1 MAKTKAAT
9 PTTTHATTA
18 RTKTRSSRN
27 AIKHGFSARPRP
39 TQQHR
44 PGVTELANAIA
55 GTDASAMRRD
65 AALQLAEAEF
75 EYRRIEQYKL
85 ALIDAEI
92 GHALKSM
99 AMDDLSQEEIMRL
112 QAQALSDPQGAWRV
126 IRILNKLERYETP
139 RWNQLCRA
147 LGRYAAVET

>member
-1 MAKTKAAT
+1 MAKSKTAT
-9 PTTTHATTA
+9 PTTTHPTTA
-18 RTKTRSSRN
+18 RTNSSRN

-65 AALQLAEAEF
+65 AALQLSESEF

-85 ALIDAEI
+85 ALLDAEI
-92 GHALKSM
+92 EHALKSV